1 MLNFALIGIYIVF
14 IFLISKLFKNFY
26 PNNQELLRKIIHIG
40 MGPLIPLA
48 KVLEIEQSAAQYFA
62 GGMSILIVINYI
74 YKLFPIIEDVDRK
87 SFGTFF
93 YCFSLLILISL
104 FWEQDPLALTAGFF
118 IMTLGDGLAG
128 LIGKNF
134 KSRSWK
140 IFNQKKSIIGT
151 TTMFLI
157 SLLVLSTLG
166 YANNIDFNYYY
177 FGIALLAT
185 LLEQISI
192 IGIDNLSVPIIT
204 SLIFNLLIQ
213 TRDQGMDL

>member
-1 MLNFALIGIYIVF
+1 MLNFALVGIYIVF

-48 KVLEIEQSAAQYFA
+48 KFLEIEQSAAQYFA
-62 GGMSILIVINYI
+62 GGISILILINYI
-74 YKLFPIIEDVDRK
+74 YKLFPIIEDIDRQ

-104 FWEQDPLALTAGFF
+104 FWEQDPLSLTAGFF
-118 IMTLGDGLAG
+118 IMTFGDGLAG

-134 KSRSWK
+134 KSKSWK

-157 SLLVLSTLG
+157 SFLVVSILG
-166 YANNIDFNYYY
+166 YKNNLDFNYYY
-177 FGIALLAT
+177 FWIALLAT
-185 LLEQISI
+185 VLEQISI
-192 IGIDNLSVPIIT
+192 IGIDNFSVPIVT
-204 SLIFNLLIQ
+204 STVFHLLI
-213 TRDQGMDL
+213 TN

>member
-14 IFLISKLFKNFY
+14 IFLISKLLKNFY

-48 KVLEIEQSAAQYFA
+48 KFLEIEQSAAQYFA
-62 GGMSILIVINYI
+62 GGISILILINYI
-74 YKLFPIIEDVDRK
+74 YKLFPIIEDIDRQ

-104 FWEQDPLALTAGFF
+104 FWEQDPLALTSGFF
-118 IMTLGDGLAG
+118 IMTFGDGLAG

-134 KSRSWK
+134 KSKSWK

-157 SLLVLSTLG
+157 SFLVVSILG
-166 YANNIDFNYYY
+166 YKNNLDFNYYY
-177 FGIALLAT
+177 FWIALLAT
-185 LLEQISI
+185 VLEQISI
-192 IGIDNLSVPIIT
+192 IGIDNFSVPIVT
-204 SLIFNLLIQ
+204 STVFHLLI
-213 TRDQGMDL
+213 TN

>member
-14 IFLISKLFKNFY
+14 IFIISKLFKNFY

-48 KVLEIEQSAAQYFA
+48 KFLEIEQSAAQYFA
-62 GGMSILIVINYI
+62 GGISILILINYI
-74 YKLFPIIEDVDRK
+74 YKLFPIIEDIDRQ

-104 FWEQDPLALTAGFF
+104 FWEQDPLSLTAGFF
-118 IMTLGDGLAG
+118 IMTFGDGLAG

-134 KSRSWK
+134 KSKSWK

-157 SLLVLSTLG
+157 SFLVVSILG
-166 YANNIDFNYYY
+166 YKNNLDFNYFY
-177 FGIALLAT
+177 FWIALLAT
-185 LLEQISI
+185 VLEQISI
-192 IGIDNLSVPIIT
+192 IGIDNFSVPIVT
-204 SLIFNLLIQ
+204 STVFHLLI
-213 TRDQGMDL
+213 TN

>member
-48 KVLEIEQSAAQYFA
+48 KFLEIEQSAAQYFA

-104 FWEQDPLALTAGFF
+104 FWEKDPLALTAGFF

-140 IFNQKKSIIGT
+140 IFNQKKSILGT

-157 SLLVLSTLG
+157 SLFVLSTLG
-166 YANNIDFNYYY
+166 YINNINFNYYY

-204 SLIFNLLIQ
+204 SIIFHLLI
-213 TRDQGMDL
+213 TN

>member
-14 IFLISKLFKNFY
+14 IFLISKLFKKIY

-48 KVLEIEQSAAQYFA
+48 KFLEVEQITAQYFA
-62 GGMSILIVINYI
+62 AGISILIILNYI
-74 YKLFPIIEDVDRK
+74 YKFFPIIEDIDRK

-93 YCFSLLILISL
+93 YCLSLLILISL
-104 FWEQDPLALTAGFF
+104 FWEKDPIALTAGFF
-118 IMTLGDGLAG
+118 IMSFGDGLAG

-134 KSRSWK
+134 KSKSWT

-157 SLLVLSTLG
+157 SILVLSTLG
-166 YANNIDFNYYY
+166 YINNINFNYYY
-177 FGIALLAT
+177 FGIAILAT

-204 SLIFNLLIQ
+204 SIIFHLLI
-213 TRDQGMDL
+213 TN

>member
-14 IFLISKLFKNFY
+14 IFLISKLFKKFY

-40 MGPLIPLA
+40 IGPLIPFA
-48 KVLEIEQSAAQYFA
+48 KFLEIDQNAAQYFA
-62 GGMSILIVINYI
+62 GCISILILINYI
-74 YKLFPIIEDVDRK
+74 YKLFPIIEDIERK

-93 YCFSLLILISL
+93 YCLSLLILISV
-104 FWEQDPLALTAGFF
+104 FWEQDPLALTAGVFV
-118 IMTLGDGLAG
+118 MTFGDGLAG

-134 KSRSWK
+134 KSKSWK

-151 TTMFLI
+151 ITMFVT
-157 SLLVLSTLG
+157 SLLVVSILG
-166 YANNIDFNYYY
+166 YINNLDFNYYY

-204 SLIFNLLIQ
+204 SIIFHLLIIN
-213 TRDQGMDL
+213 

>member
-14 IFLISKLFKNFY
+14 IFLISKLFKKIY

-48 KVLEIEQSAAQYFA
+48 KFLEVEQITAQYFA
-62 GGMSILIVINYI
+62 AGISILIVLNYI
-74 YKLFPIIEDVDRK
+74 YKFFPIIEDIDRK

-93 YCFSLLILISL
+93 YCLSLLILISL
-104 FWEQDPLALTAGFF
+104 FWEKDPIALTAGFF
-118 IMTLGDGLAG
+118 IMSFGDGLAG

-134 KSRSWK
+134 KSKSWT

-157 SLLVLSTLG
+157 SLLVISTLG
-166 YANNIDFNYYY
+166 YKNNIDFNYYY
-177 FGIALLAT
+177 FGIAFLAT
-185 LLEQISI
+185 LLEQISL
-192 IGIDNLSVPIIT
+192 IGIDNFSVPIIT
-204 SLIFNLLIQ
+204 STIFHLSITN
-213 TRDQGMDL
+213 

>member
-1 MLNFALIGIYIVF
+1 MLNFTLIGIYIVF
-14 IFLISKLFKNFY
+14 IFLISKLLKNFY

-48 KVLEIEQSAAQYFA
+48 KFLEIEQSAAQYFA

-104 FWEQDPLALTAGFF
+104 FWEKDPLALTAGFF

-151 TTMFLI
+151 TTMFLT
-157 SLLVLSTLG
+157 SLVVLYVLG
-166 YANNIDFNYYY
+166 YTNNINFNYYY

-204 SLIFNLLIQ
+204 SIIFHLLI
-213 TRDQGMDL
+213 TN